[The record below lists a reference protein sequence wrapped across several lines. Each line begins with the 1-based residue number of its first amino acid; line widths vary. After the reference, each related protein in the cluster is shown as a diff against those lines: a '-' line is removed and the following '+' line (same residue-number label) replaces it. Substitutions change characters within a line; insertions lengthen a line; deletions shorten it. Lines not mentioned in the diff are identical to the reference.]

1 MVQSATFTLADTIYT
16 IVLYTLFA
24 GYIAKALDKLFVQ
37 IFGTNNTEKS
47 TLKLL
52 IESSVQVGLT
62 ASLAYPIRKMLGLLK
77 FPSLNGYTPLSV
89 KEMSEDATII
99 WSGVIIALEP
109 SFVEKVVVLKER
121 ITNFF

>member
-24 GYIAKALDKLFVQ
+24 GYIAKALDKL
-37 IFGTNNTEKS
+37 
-47 TLKLL
+47 
-52 IESSVQVGLT
+52 ES
-62 ASLAYPIRKMLGLLK
+62 
-77 FPSLNGYTPLSV
+77 
-89 KEMSEDATII
+89 
-99 WSGVIIALEP
+99 